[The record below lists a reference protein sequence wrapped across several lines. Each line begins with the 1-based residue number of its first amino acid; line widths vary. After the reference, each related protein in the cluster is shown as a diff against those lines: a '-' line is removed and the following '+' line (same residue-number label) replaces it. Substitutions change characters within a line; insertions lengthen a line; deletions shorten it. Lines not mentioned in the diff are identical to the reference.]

1 MNVRNPMHAM
11 VLPTLI
17 VTTQWDPTSVAVIL
31 GIKEMAECAQV
42 NF

>member
-1 MNVRNPMHAM
+1 MHVM

-17 VTTQWDPTSVAVIL
+17 VTTQWDPTSAAVIM
-31 GIKEMAECAQV
+31 GMKEMAEIAQV